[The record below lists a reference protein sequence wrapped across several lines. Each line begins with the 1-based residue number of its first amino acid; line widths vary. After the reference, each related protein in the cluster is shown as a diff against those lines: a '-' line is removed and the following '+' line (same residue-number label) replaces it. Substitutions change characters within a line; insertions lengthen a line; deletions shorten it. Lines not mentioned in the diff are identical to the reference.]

1 MTRGR
6 RRARPVVLVI
16 RWRYT
21 LATLL
26 VLLVIAGAALYR
38 LEADHACRDRGGIP
52 VRGGCAQPV
61 LEAP

>member
-1 MTRGR
+1 MTGR
-6 RRARPVVLVI
+6 RRAVRVVVL

-21 LATLL
+21 LATLVVL
-26 VLLVIAGAALYR
+26 VAVLAALVYR
-38 LEADHACRDRGGIP
+38 LEADHACRDLGGVP